1 MEINEFEQ
9 KKMNFWILFAI
20 SYASILLFILI
31 SIKEAQIENFEI
43 KQYSFIAIVALLPT
57 LFVYHCGRMTINLI
71 KSIPKYIYILV
82 ALAIVWFFV
91 FGERTYEDCI
101 LNHAKDTASESATV
115 AIKQACR
122 KKYGY

>member
-1 MEINEFEQ
+1 
-9 KKMNFWILFAI
+9 
-20 SYASILLFILI
+20 
-31 SIKEAQIENFEI
+31 
-43 KQYSFIAIVALLPT
+43 
-57 LFVYHCGRMTINLI
+57 MTINLI